1 MAAEPIEAPKTT
13 ETGLTDAER
22 QELQRLRAY
31 ARRRHMERM
40 ISMGAFGFGVMLSG
54 FGPIGAAA
62 GMILGGLAGYLVV
75 RRAQEVTTKPHS

>member
-13 ETGLTDAER
+13 ETRLTDAER
-22 QELQRLRAY
+22 QELLRLRAY
-31 ARRRHMERM
+31 RSRREMERM
-40 ISMGAFGFGVMLSG
+40 ISLGAFGFGVMLAG

-75 RRAQEVTTKPHS
+75 RRGQDATTELPG